1 MADPHALYFQDV
13 LTALGASA
21 DRTESFAQYC
31 NDDGKQMLA
40 EIFIQLDNDR
50 AKAAGHPH
58 GLGLFWNQVTG
69 WLWMR
74 GTSDGRLSNEQPLVL
89 ALIATPASIAA
100 AVHALLTDRATELP
114 LHDEEAS
121 ATAYPAVAELAA
133 AARSTEDDDQ
143 VPLDI

>member
-1 MADPHALYFQDV
+1 MADPHALYFKDV

-21 DRTESFAQYC
+21 DRPESFAQYC
-31 NDDGKQMLA
+31 NDDGEQMLA

-89 ALIATPASIAA
+89 ALVATPTSIAA
-100 AVHALLTDRATELP
+100 AVDALLTDRATEPP
-114 LHDEEAS
+114 LLGEDAS
-121 ATAYPAVAELAA
+121 ATAYPAVEDLAA